1 MVQLSLMPEYSYPS
15 GVKVKFELLLGCLWV
30 SKHAG
35 CCRCELCFNPCE
47 YPAPWL
53 TLAYPSLWRVPQATD
68 PPGPWLTEGDLRKSS
83 RNDWTGPIWNREI
96 GTGEGHE

>member
-30 SKHAG
+30 SRHAG
-35 CCRCELCFNPCE
+35 CC
-47 YPAPWL
+47 
-53 TLAYPSLWRVPQATD
+53 SLWRVPQATD
-68 PPGPWLTEGDLRKSS
+68 PPGPWLTEEDLRKSS
-83 RNDWTGPIWNREI
+83 QNDWTGPIWIREI